1 MGDGEAARVPLL
13 QRRVLVGIL
22 AALITAL
29 LIVTELWRV
38 VHARGPLPP
47 GAMLVAAPLQ
57 TPAPIDRR

>member
-1 MGDGEAARVPLL
+1 MPLL